1 MFLINPPS
9 PEMVGTGQNN
19 PEAVRQIFNMPGMQE
34 HLQGLGQR
42 LGAQM
47 RQTQQMPAPGFP
59 DPSQPPQQAQP
70 GIDPMMLVNALRGPQ

>member
-9 PEMVGTGQNN
+9 QEMVGTGQNN

-47 RQTQQMPAPGFP
+47 RQTQQMPQPGIQN
-59 DPSQPPQQAQP
+59 DPSQPAALP
-70 GIDPMMLVNALRGPQ
+70 GLDPMMLVNALRGPQ